1 MRMRVASGRNTDGT
15 DVQYVLKHVNSR
27 RHIEGLREAK
37 KLHTGA
43 HKFLPAKKFTRNREE
58 INFLPQRNLRAP
70 VYKFM
75 RNRM

>member
-1 MRMRVASGRNTDGT
+1 MQEKRMHDADGT
-15 DVQYVLKHVNSR
+15 DAPCVLKRVNSR
-27 RHIEGLREAK
+27 RHFEGLREAK

-75 RNRM
+75 CNRM

>member
-1 MRMRVASGRNTDGT
+1 MQKKRMHDADGT
-15 DVQYVLKHVNSR
+15 DALCVLKLVNSR
-27 RHIEGLREAK
+27 RQSEGLREAK

>member
-1 MRMRVASGRNTDGT
+1 MQKKRMHDADGT
-15 DVQYVLKHVNSR
+15 DALCVLKRVNSR
-27 RHIEGLREAK
+27 RHFEGLREAK

-43 HKFLPAKKFTRNREE
+43 HKFLPAKKFMRNREE
-58 INFLPQRNLRAP
+58 ISFLPQRNLRAP

>member
-1 MRMRVASGRNTDGT
+1 MQEKRMHDADGT
-15 DVQYVLKHVNSR
+15 DAPCVLKLVNSR
-27 RHIEGLREAK
+27 RQSEGLREAK

-43 HKFLPAKKFTRNREE
+43 HKFLPAKKFTGNREE

>member
-1 MRMRVASGRNTDGT
+1 MHDADGM
-15 DVQYVLKHVNSR
+15 DALCVLKLVNSR
-27 RHIEGLREAK
+27 RCFEDLREAK

>member
-1 MRMRVASGRNTDGT
+1 MHDADGT
-15 DVQYVLKHVNSR
+15 DALCVLKLVNSR
-27 RHIEGLREAK
+27 RQSEGLREAK

>member
-1 MRMRVASGRNTDGT
+1 MRIKRHRDAGETDAPC
-15 DVQYVLKHVNSR
+15 VLKRVNSR
-27 RHIEGLREAK
+27 RHFEGLREAK

-75 RNRM
+75 CNRM

>member
-1 MRMRVASGRNTDGT
+1 MQEKRMHDADGT
-15 DVQYVLKHVNSR
+15 DAPCVLKLVNSR
-27 RHIEGLREAK
+27 RCFEGLREAK

>member
-1 MRMRVASGRNTDGT
+1 MRIKWHRDTGETDAPC
-15 DVQYVLKHVNSR
+15 VLKLVNSR
-27 RHIEGLREAK
+27 RQSEGLREAK